1 MESKTPLLIGKYPQL
16 HRNTEAK
23 HYTNH
28 VALNNLSGM
37 VVVALVYITMDLKS
51 NKHRPCTR
59 LKSNTACQWV
69 ARY

>member
-1 MESKTPLLIGKYPQL
+1 MESKTPLLIGKSQQL

-37 VVVALVYITMDLKS
+37 VVVASIHHYGPQK
-51 NKHRPCTR
+51 
-59 LKSNTACQWV
+59 
-69 ARY
+69 